1 MILTLT
7 PNPAVDLT
15 VHGGRVLAGES
26 HRVPPAAAQ
35 AGGKGVNVARVLH
48 ARGIPTIAVAPVGGD
63 TGRLFERDIAAA
75 GVPHRLIPVGA
86 PTRRSIAIVDETAGQ
101 TTIFNE
107 TGAALSDVDW
117 DAVMAAV
124 SGSAADARCLVG
136 SGSLPPGAPVDLYAR
151 LVRVARDLDVP
162 SVIDATG
169 PALLQAAE
177 AGARLLKPNRRELEE
192 STGEAEPLRGADR
205 LLDAGAH
212 AVLVSLG
219 EAGMLLVTRESDAPL
234 RAGLDAALPGNPTG
248 AGDAAVAAA
257 AVTLAEHPRRSDFPR
272 ELLLRRAT
280 TWSAAAVLSPVA
292 GRLGTEPELLEERLI
307 IQAQSGT
314 TTHPASERE

>member
-15 VHGGRVLAGES
+15 VHADRVLPGES

-48 ARGIPTIAVAPVGGD
+48 AAGISVLAIAPVGGD
-63 TGRLFERDIAAA
+63 TGRVFQADIAHA
-75 GVPHRLIPVGA
+75 GVPHRLVPVAA
-86 PTRRSIAIVDETAGQ
+86 PTRRSIAIVDEGGGQ

-107 TGAALSDVDW
+107 TGLPLPPPDW
-117 DAVMAAV
+117 DAVMTAV
-124 SGSAADARCLVG
+124 TESAADAGCLVG
-136 SGSLPPGAPVDLYAR
+136 SGSLPPGAPTDLYAR
-151 LVRVARDLDVP
+151 LVTIGRDLGVP

-169 PALLQAAE
+169 TALLEAAR
-177 AGARLLKPNRRELEE
+177 AGATLLKPNRRELQE
-192 STGEAEPLRGADR
+192 STGEPDPLPGARR
-205 LLDAGAH
+205 LLDAGAC

-219 EAGMLLVTRESDAPL
+219 EDGMLLVNRGETPPL
-234 RAGLDAALPGNPTG
+234 RARLDAPLPGNPTG
-248 AGDAAVAAA
+248 AGDAAVAATA
-257 AVTLAEHPRRSDFPR
+257 LTLAENNGAGPAFPW

-292 GRLGTEPELLEERLI
+292 GRLGADPERLEDRLI
-307 IQAQSGT
+307 VNDTEG
-314 TTHPASERE
+314 HRWH